1 MINASLRVNAM
12 APMARPVM
20 MPPPTIHGVRLPK
33 RERVMSDSVPKMMF
47 ASNATIAP
55 IELTK
60 PSMASLLELSI
71 SSNTRGRMTVLSATH
86 GIAQA
91 TAETVK
97 PMPKRTSSALVGRWP
112 SAETIGS
119 RMSMNAD
126 ASSGTAVSTAASAA
140 MLACPRRHAGADGLR
155 IGGEFGALHL
165 LVAHTA
171 VGGSLLR
178 HRRGETG
185 DVLLVFLAQY
195 LVEVGAVV
203 DARAN
208 VAVRARRRRAP
219 SVGVLF
225 VNHDFSF
232 PGI

>member
-1 MINASLRVNAM
+1 M

-140 MLACPRRHAGADGLR
+140 MPEPTACESVASLVPCTCSSPTLLSAARF
-155 IGGEFGALHL
+155 FGI
-165 LVAHTA
+165 
-171 VGGSLLR
+171 
-178 HRRGETG
+178 
-185 DVLLVFLAQY
+185 
-195 LVEVGAVV
+195 GAV
-203 DARAN
+203 
-208 VAVRARRRRAP
+208 RREM
-219 SVGVLF
+219 
-225 VNHDFSF
+225 FSLSSWLNTLSKSGRSSM
-232 PGI
+232 PGRM